1 MEAKIH
7 PTAIIEAG
15 AQLDQ
20 GVTVGAHAYIGAQV
34 QIASGTQVMHHAT
47 VDGNTT
53 LGSDNEIHPYA
64 YIGGKTHDLK
74 YQDGIHRLKIGD
86 HNVFR
91 EYEVRGI
98 NKVGLQRAEFSEEAI
113 SGVRKAYKQIYKKG
127 LNRSQAIKSIVESEL
142 FQIKEV
148 QELIAFIEASERGI
162 A

>member
-20 GVTVGAHAYIGAQV
+20 GVTVGAYAYIGAQV

-64 YIGGKTHDLK
+64 YIG
-74 YQDGIHRLKIGD
+74 
-86 HNVFR
+86 
-91 EYEVRGI
+91 
-98 NKVGLQRAEFSEEAI
+98 
-113 SGVRKAYKQIYKKG
+113 
-127 LNRSQAIKSIVESEL
+127 
-142 FQIKEV
+142 
-148 QELIAFIEASERGI
+148 
-162 A
+162 